1 MQVVRVSKAEQLE
14 LGAITMKELNVD
26 LVAKLSFKDLRSRR
40 YQLVAVYEKNTASG
54 ITE

>member
-1 MQVVRVSKAEQLE
+1 
-14 LGAITMKELNVD
+14 VD

-54 ITE
+54 ITEWRWWRQFQMKVKLSWGWR